1 MPWRTAIWA
10 SCLGRTR
17 LSATFCVNPME
28 LTQVVQLKG
37 RLWDKRSLYM
47 KAIELNPSYAFA
59 YNNLAVLL
67 GPEDAHW
74 SLNGP

>member
-1 MPWRTAIWA
+1 
-10 SCLGRTR
+10 
-17 LSATFCVNPME
+17 ME